1 VNHRGAV
8 RAQDFA
14 AAKWALGLRVKN
26 STDAE
31 SEQAFNDGTMPV
43 LPSIPDLP
51 YLYPLPCYYSS
62 MLLFRRMK
70 IACTLVVIVLAVLT
84 CGCTTAPQT
93 TPAGTSNVATP
104 AITNLTGIWTGT
116 AVGHTE
122 VDGFRETGMPRF
134 NITEQRGSAFA
145 GKKEYTLADG
155 KVRYENLSGII
166 TADGQVSI
174 VDHESGV
181 TSGEMTGPDA
191 MELRFLDDGENA
203 KAFLILL
210 NRQKN

>member
-1 VNHRGAV
+1 
-8 RAQDFA
+8 
-14 AAKWALGLRVKN
+14 
-26 STDAE
+26 
-31 SEQAFNDGTMPV
+31 
-43 LPSIPDLP
+43 
-51 YLYPLPCYYSS
+51 
-62 MLLFRRMK
+62 MLQFQRMK
-70 IACTLVVIVLAVLT
+70 IAGTILIIILAVLT

-93 TPAGTSNVATP
+93 TPAVTSNATP

-155 KVRYENLSGII
+155 KVRYENMSGII
-166 TADGQVSI
+166 TTDSQVSI

-181 TSGEMTGPDA
+181 TSGEMTGPDT

-210 NRQKN
+210 NRQKS